1 MPELDLIAVEVLRNR
16 LISIAYEMGHVLKRT
31 GHSPNI
37 RDREDCSCV
46 LADDNGLLIA
56 QAEHIPGHLG
66 ILNLAMA
73 EVCRRFPRES
83 WAEGDVVIFNEPYDG
98 GGHLPDIRIVVP
110 IFYQGAL
117 IGFSANMAHHADVGG
132 MAPGSM
138 PPTSVE
144 IIQEGIM
151 IPYLKL
157 YREGVLNQDLLSF
170 LLANVR
176 TPAERDGDLKAQVAA
191 AQLGRRRVVETID
204 RLGLERW
211 APYKEEILNQSERL
225 MRAQIRHK
233 LPQGSFTAVQYIDD
247 DGTSLE
253 PIKIQVQ
260 VTVAGDEV
268 TVDFAGTDPQR
279 RAGVNCLHGQ
289 TLAATYLVVKGVVDS
304 TIPVN
309 AGCYRPIEVVVPLGT
324 VIRPR
329 PPGATAASPETMQRV
344 SEAVISALAQADPT
358 LVKASSHGCM
368 NNVVFGGQDPHS
380 GQAYAYYE
388 TIGGGDGA
396 RWDKDGMDGVHV
408 LNTNT
413 LNTPVEVVETTFPL
427 RVEEYS
433 LIPDSGGRGRRRGG
447 LGITRR
453 FRVLDHTAT
462 LVVNTDWIRAKPGG
476 LEGGEAGS
484 LTRLV
489 LNEGTEREEV
499 PPLAKF
505 IRTLQPGGTVTLYT
519 GGGAGYGAAGER
531 DPAAAARD
539 QEDEKV
545 SPTG

>member
-1 MPELDLIAVEVLRNR
+1 MAELDLIAVEVLRNR
-16 LISIAYEMGHVLKRT
+16 LISIAYEMGHVLRRT

-46 LADDNGLLIA
+46 LADANGLLIA

-73 EVCRRFPRES
+73 ETVRRFPRETL
-83 WAEGDVVIFNEPYDG
+83 AEGDVVIFNEPYEG

-110 IFYQGAL
+110 IFYAGEL
-117 IGFSANMAHHADVGG
+117 VGFSANMAHHADVGG

-138 PPTSVE
+138 PATSVE
-144 IIQEGIM
+144 IIQEGVM

-157 YREGVLNQDLLSF
+157 YRQGVLNDDLLQLF
-170 LLANVR
+170 LANVR
-176 TPAERDGDLKAQVAA
+176 TPAEREGDLKAQVAA
-191 AQLGRRRVVETID
+191 AQLGRRRVVETIE

-211 APYKEEILNQSERL
+211 EPYKEEILNQSERL

-233 LPQGSFTAVQYIDD
+233 LPRGTFRAVQYIDD

-253 PIKIQVQ
+253 PIKIQVA
-260 VTVAGDEV
+260 VTVEGDRV
-268 TVDFAGTDPQR
+268 IVDFAGTDPQR

-289 TLAATYLVVKGVVDS
+289 TLAATYLVVKGVVDP

-309 AGCYRPIEVVVPLGT
+309 AGCYRPIELHIPTGT
-324 VIRPR
+324 VIRPNS
-329 PPGATAASPETMQRV
+329 PGATAASPETMQRV
-344 SEAVISALAQADPT
+344 SEAVIAALAQADPT

-368 NNVVFGGQDPHS
+368 NNVVFGGQDPRT

-388 TIGGGDGA
+388 TIAGGDGA
-396 RWDKDGMDGVHV
+396 RFDKDGMDGVHV

-413 LNTPVEVVETTFPL
+413 LNTPAEVLETTFPL

-433 LIPDSGGRGRRRGG
+433 LRPDSGGLGQYRGG
-447 LGITRR
+447 LGIKRR
-453 FRVLDHTAT
+453 YRVLDHTAT
-462 LVVNTDWIRAKPGG
+462 LVVNTDWIRDKPPG
-476 LEGGEAGS
+476 LDGGEAGA

-489 LNEGTEREEV
+489 LNEGTDREEV
-499 PPLAKF
+499 PPFAKF
-505 IRTLQPGGTVTLYT
+505 IRSLPPDGTFTVYT
-519 GGGAGYGAAGER
+519 GGGAGYGPPSAR
-531 DPAAAARD
+531 DAAAADRD
-539 QEDEKV
+539 RTDEKI
-545 SPTG
+545 S